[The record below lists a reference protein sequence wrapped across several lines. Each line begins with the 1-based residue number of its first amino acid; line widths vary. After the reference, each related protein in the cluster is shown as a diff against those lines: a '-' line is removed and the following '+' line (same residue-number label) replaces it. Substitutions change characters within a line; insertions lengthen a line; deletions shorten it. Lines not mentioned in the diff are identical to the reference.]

1 MKRHFIAALGLATC
15 IGIGL
20 VACNDNSPTSPSD
33 TVKLTAQLSPANEV
47 PPVTNAESSGS
58 GTVTITMHL
67 TRNGAGTI
75 TAATADF
82 QVSMTGFPVNT
93 PLTMAHI
100 HTGSVGV
107 SGAVLVNTGLS
118 SGEVTLSTGAGAF
131 AKTGVSLSAATA
143 QDILAN
149 PANFYFNVHTALNPS
164 GVARGQLVAS

>member
-1 MKRHFIAALGLATC
+1 MNRHFTAALCLVAC
-15 IGIGL
+15 IGL

-47 PPVTNAESSGS
+47 PPVTNAEASGS

-67 TRNGAGTI
+67 TRDGAGTI

-100 HTGSVGV
+100 HTGAVGV

-118 SGEVTLSTGAGAF
+118 SGEVTLSTGAGSF
-131 AKTGVSLSAATA
+131 TKNGVSLSASTA

-149 PANFYFNVHTALNPS
+149 PAAFYFNVHTMLNPG

>member
-1 MKRHFIAALGLATC
+1 MNRYFIAALSLVTCVGLS
-15 IGIGL
+15 
-20 VACNDNSPTSPSD
+20 ACNNNSPTSPSD

-47 PPVTNAESSGS
+47 PPVANAEASGN

-67 TRNGAGTI
+67 TRDSAGTI

-82 QVSMTGFPVNT
+82 QVSLTAFPLNT

-100 HTGSVGV
+100 HTGAVGV

-118 SGEVTLSTGAGAF
+118 SGEVTLVNGAGSF
-131 AKTGVSLSAATA
+131 TKTGVSVAAATA
-143 QDILAN
+143 KDILAN
-149 PANFYFNVHTALNPS
+149 PANFYFNVHTALNPG